1 MSKNMRAIVITY
13 NGTDLTPY
21 TVQDLIETMCIKH
34 NICDPHDVT
43 YMNFNEDEI
52 AKLIA
57 GVLIS
62 LKKSINVCGCEEDKE
77 LPEDLKN
84 AMIFL
89 KGSCSIES
97 FNNNILT
104 GIFRDYIGE
113 SFNKSENRPLSAAI
127 EILSKHSRNECAKAS
142 RLYGVNTQMIAKIRN
157 MFKEKSEMTW
167 L

>member
-1 MSKNMRAIVITY
+1 MRAIVIMY

-34 NICDPHDVT
+34 NVCDPLDVT
-43 YMNFNEDEI
+43 YMNFNKDEI
-52 AKLIA
+52 AKFVA
-57 GVLIS
+57 EVLTS
-62 LKKSINVCGCEEDKE
+62 LKNSANVCNREEDKE

-84 AMIFL
+84 AIVFL
-89 KGSCSIES
+89 KGSCFIES
-97 FNNNILT
+97 YNNDILT

-113 SFNKSENRPLSAAI
+113 SFNKSENRPLSTAI
-127 EILSKHSRNECAKAS
+127 EILSKHSRNECAKVS
-142 RLYGVNTQMIAKIRN
+142 RLYDVNVQMIAKIRN